1 MTRFIVYDRFG
12 AFVKELAPEDV
23 FSAVRTAQVNG
34 EDGLEVSTSDYL
46 VKGQR
51 VVWRDGMGLWHEHIV
66 AGGDEAHDTGRSA
79 VGTYYCENSWAE
91 LRTAPLIIDKRPGSQ
106 VASTAEAA
114 LETALDG
121 TRWEVGECDVTRLAK
136 TSWYHVSP
144 WAAVTNL
151 VEVWGGQLRAD
162 IEVDGQ
168 GVVSRKLSLLQN
180 MGLGPGVRFDYG
192 ADVTGISVTYDES
205 DVYTALYCY
214 GKGVQ
219 TESGGYGRKIG
230 IEDVNGGVP
239 YVEDAEA
246 KQIWGQLGPDGLD
259 NAYGVFEDGQCEDP
273 ATLKAEG
280 VAALE
285 SASRP
290 KAQYSAS
297 VVQFARAGLDARGV
311 TLGDRADVV
320 DRKFYRSRGVDS
332 DLRVTGSVAA
342 IKEDLIDPN
351 STEVTLGD
359 VMGGIDGVLSSL
371 ADGMS
376 KVEAS
381 MPTWNDASTN
391 STAYVNDLI
400 DRLNQEINAT
410 GGYTYIKP
418 GQGIWVY
425 DKAEDQNPTKVINL
439 MGGSMRIA
447 DSKTASGDWDWR
459 SVFVSGHIASDL
471 VTAVEVTAGFIGSPD
486 GENYWNLDTGELRM
500 TGAKV
505 TVDGNPVATA
515 NDTISSVDVEYA
527 SGTSSTTPPTS
538 GWSTD
543 APAWQAGRYIWQRTK
558 TTMQDGTVGYSDP
571 TCIQGAAG
579 EDGSQGEDGRG
590 VSAIVE
596 QYYLSTSSTTPTGGS
611 WSTAQPSWS
620 KGRYIWTRS
629 AVTWT
634 DGSTAYT
641 DPVLAKAINGA
652 NEAVDDLDSSLDQQ
666 GVFDRLTNNGEDQGI
681 YLQDGKVY
689 INGEYIRAGTVSTD
703 RIKSTS
709 QPSNM
714 LMIGEDAGRATQLS
728 LKCSEGDLLD
738 IVRTNYASVGDNA
751 NGVGLFTFDKF
762 FCGGNAASGIARLV
776 APVSGDITNEN
787 GVVAREGVV
796 NVYGGD
802 AVVHV
807 SDDDVFMRTSMNGSI
822 VSLTGTAAKVA
833 SSSGGAEMQVSDSTT
848 GTRLT
853 SSTNSALYLNNNSF
867 RLQGAGSYNGL
878 NVSSSVIYLY
888 LDSTHYLKLSASEA
902 YFRLGSVGFG
912 WYNGQFNERLTWS

>member
-180 MGLGPGVRFDYG
+180 MGMGAGVRFDYG
-192 ADVTGISVTYDES
+192 SDVTGISVTYDES

-219 TESGGYGRKIG
+219 AESGGYGRKIG

-280 VAALE
+280 IAALE

-359 VMGGIDGVLSSL
+359 VMGSIDGVLSSL

-381 MPTWNDASTN
+381 IPTWNDAATN

-400 DRLNQEINAT
+400 ERLNQEINAT

-439 MGGSMRIA
+439 TGGAMRIA
-447 DSKTASGDWDWR
+447 DSKTASGDWDWK

-471 VTAVEVTAGFIGSPD
+471 VTAAELTAGFIGSPD
-486 GENYWNLDTGELRM
+486 GENYWNLDTGELRI
-500 TGAKV
+500 TGAKA
-505 TVDGNPVATA
+505 TVDGKPLA
-515 NDTISSVDVEYA
+515 NAEDAIASVDIEYA
-527 SGTSSTTPPTS
+527 VGDSSTTAPTS
-538 GWSTD
+538 GWSTE
-543 APAWQAGRYIWQRTK
+543 APEWSSGDYIWQRTK
-558 TTMQDGTVGYSDP
+558 TTAQDGTVTYSDP
-571 TCIQGAAG
+571 ACINGGGQGAQG
-579 EDGSQGEDGRG
+579 EPGEDGRG
-590 VSAIVE
+590 IESLEE
-596 QYYLSTSSTTPTGGS
+596 QYYLSTSSTAPTGGS
-611 WSTAQPSWS
+611 WSAEQPAWQ

-634 DGSTAYT
+634 DGSTTYT

-652 NEAVDDLDSSLDQQ
+652 NEAVSDLDDSLDQQ
-666 GVFDRLTNNGEDQGI
+666 GVFDRLTNNGQDQGI

-689 INGEYIRAGTVSTD
+689 LNGTYIKAGTVATDKIYSISRPDNYVKIVNDGDMNGVSFNWEGEGTYLNIEASGAYSHKPEPGGVIMSTFGKPFFAAQTNSGAFISMGPPKPTLRD
-703 RIKSTS
+703 PYNDSGMSLSDEQIYIMAKSRYGS
-709 QPSNM
+709 D
-714 LMIGEDAGRATQLS
+714 EA
-728 LKCSEGDLLD
+728 ELD
-738 IVRTNYASVGDNA
+738 IVAG
-751 NGVGLFTFDKF
+751 
-762 FCGGNAASGIARLV
+762 
-776 APVSGDITNEN
+776 
-787 GVVAREGVV
+787 
-796 NVYGGD
+796 
-802 AVVHV
+802 
-807 SDDDVFMRTSMNGSI
+807 TS
-822 VSLTGTAAKVA
+822 
-833 SSSGGAEMQVSDSTT
+833 
-848 GTRLT
+848 
-853 SSTNSALYLNNNSF
+853 LNI
-867 RLQGAGSYNGL
+867 Q
-878 NVSSSVIYLY
+878 
-888 LDSTHYLKLSASEA
+888 LDSTHYLFMRNDDA
-902 YFRLGSVGFG
+902 YVRCGNNGFG
-912 WYNGQFNERLTWS
+912 IYNGVFRDDLTFQ

>member
-106 VASTAEAA
+106 SPATAQDA
-114 LETALDG
+114 LEAALDG
-121 TRWEVGECDVTRLAK
+121 TRWEVGECDVQRLAG

-180 MGLGPGVRFDYG
+180 MGMGAGVRFDYG
-192 ADVTGISVTYDES
+192 SDVTGISVTYDES

-259 NAYGVFEDGQCEDP
+259 NSYGVFEDGQCEDP
-273 ATLKAEG
+273 AKLKAEG
-280 VAALE
+280 IAALE

-359 VMGGIDGVLSSL
+359 VMGSIDGVLSSL
-371 ADGMS
+371 TDGMS

-381 MPTWNDASTN
+381 MPTWNDAATN

-400 DRLNQEINAT
+400 NRLNQEINAT

-439 MGGSMRIA
+439 TGGAMRIA
-447 DSKTASGDWDWR
+447 DSKTASGDWYWK

-471 VTAVEVTAGFIGSPD
+471 VTAAELTAGFIGSPD
-486 GENYWNLDTGELRM
+486 GENYWNLDTGELRI
-500 TGAKV
+500 TGAKA
-505 TVDGNPVATA
+505 TVDGKPLA
-515 NDTISSVDVEYA
+515 NAEDAIASVDIEYA
-527 SGTSSTTPPTS
+527 VGDSSTTAPTG
-538 GWSTD
+538 GWSTE
-543 APAWQAGRYIWQRTK
+543 APEWSSGDYIWQRTK
-558 TTMQDGTVGYSDP
+558 TTAQDGTVTYSDP
-571 TCIQGAAG
+571 ACINGGGQGAQG
-579 EDGSQGEDGRG
+579 EPGEDGRG
-590 VSAIVE
+590 IESLEE

-611 WSTAQPSWS
+611 WSAEQPAWS

-634 DGSTAYT
+634 DGSTTYT

-652 NEAVDDLDSSLDQQ
+652 NEAVSDLDDSLDQQ
-666 GVFDRLTNNGEDQGI
+666 GVFDRLTNNGQDQGI

-689 INGEYIRAGTVSTD
+689 LNGEYVKAGTIATD
-703 RIKSTS
+703 RIQSIS
-709 QPSNM
+709 QPENYVKISDDSSVNGVSFNWE
-714 LMIGEDAGRATQLS
+714 GEGQYLDIEARGVYGSYPSGVGMSTFGKAFMTAQAGGAWTGIFAPTDGTWQPFDPGITMSRSDVTIKAEYGSDEAKIEISAGLS
-728 LKCSEGDLLD
+728 LN
-738 IVRTNYASVGDNA
+738 IQ
-751 NGVGLFTFDKF
+751 
-762 FCGGNAASGIARLV
+762 I
-776 APVSGDITNEN
+776 
-787 GVVAREGVV
+787 
-796 NVYGGD
+796 
-802 AVVHV
+802 
-807 SDDDVFMRTSMNGSI
+807 
-822 VSLTGTAAKVA
+822 
-833 SSSGGAEMQVSDSTT
+833 
-848 GTRLT
+848 
-853 SSTNSALYLNNNSF
+853 
-867 RLQGAGSYNGL
+867 
-878 NVSSSVIYLY
+878 
-888 LDSTHYLKLSASEA
+888 DSTHYLYMRNDDA
-902 YFRLGSVGFG
+902 YVRCGSKGFG
-912 WYNGQFNERLTWS
+912 IYDGVFRDDLTW

>member
-91 LRTAPLIIDKRPGSQ
+91 LRTAPLIVDKRPGSQ
-106 VASTAEAA
+106 SPATAQAALEAA
-114 LETALDG
+114 LEG
-121 TRWEVGECDVTRLAK
+121 TRWEVGECDVQRLAG

-180 MGLGPGVRFDYG
+180 MGMGAGVRFDYG
-192 ADVTGISVTYDES
+192 SDVTGISVTYDES

-259 NAYGVFEDGQCEDP
+259 NSYGVFEDGQCEDP

-280 VAALE
+280 IAALE

-359 VMGGIDGVLSSL
+359 VMGSIDGVLSSL
-371 ADGMS
+371 TDGMS

-381 MPTWNDASTN
+381 IPTWNDAATN

-400 DRLNQEINAT
+400 NRLNQEINAT

-439 MGGSMRIA
+439 TGGAMRIA
-447 DSKTASGDWDWR
+447 DSKTASGEWDWK

-471 VTAVEVTAGFIGSPD
+471 VTAAELTAGFIGSPD
-486 GENYWNLDTGELRM
+486 GENYWNLDTGELRI
-500 TGAKV
+500 TGAKA
-505 TVDGNPVATA
+505 TVDGKPLA
-515 NDTISSVDVEYA
+515 NAEDAIASVDIEYA
-527 SGTSSTTPPTS
+527 VGDSSTTAPTS
-538 GWSTD
+538 GWSTE
-543 APAWQAGRYIWQRTK
+543 APEWSSGDYIWQRTK
-558 TTMQDGTVGYSDP
+558 TTAQDGTVTHSDP
-571 TCIQGAAG
+571 ACINGGGQGAQG
-579 EDGSQGEDGRG
+579 EPGEDGRG
-590 VSAIVE
+590 IESLEE

-611 WSTAQPSWS
+611 WSAEQPAWQ

-634 DGSTAYT
+634 DGSTTYT

-652 NEAVDDLDSSLDQQ
+652 NEAVSDLDDSLDQQ
-666 GVFDRLTNNGEDQGI
+666 GVFDRLTNNGQDQGI

-689 INGEYIRAGTVSTD
+689 LNGEYVKAGTIATD
-703 RIKSTS
+703 RIQSIS
-709 QPSNM
+709 QP
-714 LMIGEDAGRATQLS
+714 E
-728 LKCSEGDLLD
+728 
-738 IVRTNYASVGDNA
+738 NYV
-751 NGVGLFTFDKF
+751 K
-762 FCGGNAASGIARLV
+762 
-776 APVSGDITNEN
+776 
-787 GVVAREGVV
+787 
-796 NVYGGD
+796 
-802 AVVHV
+802 V
-807 SDDDVFMRTSMNGSI
+807 SDDSSVNGVSFNWEGEGEYLDIEACGVYGHYPSGVSMSTFGKAFM
-822 VSLTGTAAKVA
+822 TAQA
-833 SSSGGAEMQVSDSTT
+833 GGAWTGIFAPTDGTWQPFGPGITLDRSNVIVKAEYGSDEAEIEI
-848 GTRLT
+848 
-853 SSTNSALYLNNNSF
+853 SAGLSLNI
-867 RLQGAGSYNGL
+867 Q
-878 NVSSSVIYLY
+878 I
-888 LDSTHYLKLSASEA
+888 DSTHYLYMRNNDA
-902 YFRLGSVGFG
+902 YVWCGSKGFG
-912 WYNGQFNERLTWS
+912 IYNGVFRDDLTW

>member
-106 VASTAEAA
+106 AASTAEAA
-114 LETALDG
+114 LEAALDG

-168 GVVSRKLSLLQN
+168 GVVSRKLSLLEN

-192 ADVTGISVTYDES
+192 SDVAGISVTYDES

-219 TESGGYGRKIG
+219 AESGGYGRKIG

-280 VAALE
+280 IAALE

-359 VMGGIDGVLSSL
+359 VMGSIDGVLSSL
-371 ADGMS
+371 TDGMS

-381 MPTWNDASTN
+381 MPTWNDAATN

-400 DRLNQEINAT
+400 ERLNQEINAT

-447 DSKTASGDWDWR
+447 DSKTASGEWDWK
-459 SVFVSGHIASDL
+459 SVFVSGHVASDL
-471 VTAVEVTAGFIGSPD
+471 VTAVQVTAGFIGSAD
-486 GENYWNLDTGELRM
+486 GGNYWNLDTGELRM
-500 TGAKV
+500 AGAKT
-505 TVDGNPVATA
+505 TVDGKPVATA
-515 NDTISSVDVEYA
+515 DEAIAAVDVEYA
-527 SGTSSTTPPTS
+527 TGTSSATAPDA

-543 APAWQAGRYIWQRTK
+543 SPEWQEGLYVWQRTM
-558 TTMQDGTVGYSDP
+558 TTMQDGTVVYSEP
-571 TCIQGAAG
+571 ACIQGAAG
-579 EDGSQGEDGRG
+579 AQGEDGRG

-596 QYYLSTSSTTPTGGS
+596 QYYLSTSSSSQDGGS
-611 WSTAQPSWS
+611 WGAEQPEWEP
-620 KGRYIWTRS
+620 GHYIWTRS

-634 DGSTAYT
+634 DGSTTYT
-641 DPVLAKAINGA
+641 EPVLASAINGA
-652 NEAVDDLDSSLDQQ
+652 NQAVSDLDQGLDQQ
-666 GVFDRLTNNGEDQGI
+666 GVFDRLTNNGQEQGI

-689 INGEYIRAGTVSTD
+689 LNGEYIKAGTVATD
-703 RIKSTS
+703 KIYSISRPDNYVKIV
-709 QPSNM
+709 N
-714 LMIGEDAGRATQLS
+714 D
-728 LKCSEGDLLD
+728 GD
-738 IVRTNYASVGDNA
+738 A
-751 NGVGLFTFDKF
+751 NGVSFNWEGEGQYL
-762 FCGGNAASGIARLV
+762 GIEASGAYTGKPDPGGVIMSTFGNPFLV
-776 APVSGDITNEN
+776 AQSKSGYISIGPPKPTL
-787 GVVAREGVV
+787 REPYNDPGMSLWDDH
-796 NVYGGD
+796 VY
-802 AVVHV
+802 
-807 SDDDVFMRTSMNGSI
+807 I
-822 VSLTGTAAKVA
+822 AAKY
-833 SSSGGAEMQVSDSTT
+833 GSDIGELSILA
-848 GTRLT
+848 GDVLRI
-853 SSTNSALYLNNNSF
+853 SVDDSHYLYMRNNDAYIRCGNKGF
-867 RLQGAGSYNGL
+867 GIYNG
-878 NVSSSVIYLY
+878 
-888 LDSTHYLKLSASEA
+888 T
-902 YFRLGSVGFG
+902 FRDD
-912 WYNGQFNERLTWS
+912 LTW

>member
-106 VASTAEAA
+106 AASTAEAA

-180 MGLGPGVRFDYG
+180 MGMGAGVRFDYG
-192 ADVTGISVTYDES
+192 SDVTGISVTYDES

-219 TESGGYGRKIG
+219 AESGGYGRKIG

-280 VAALE
+280 IAALE

-359 VMGGIDGVLSSL
+359 VMGSIDGVLSSL
-371 ADGMS
+371 TDGMS

-381 MPTWNDASTN
+381 MPTWNDAATN

-400 DRLNQEINAT
+400 NRLNQEINAT

-439 MGGSMRIA
+439 TGGAMRIA
-447 DSKTASGDWDWR
+447 DSKTASGDWDWK

-486 GENYWNLDTGELRM
+486 GENYWNLDTGELRI
-500 TGAKV
+500 TGAKA
-505 TVDGNPVATA
+505 TVDGKPLA
-515 NDTISSVDVEYA
+515 NAEDAIASVDIEYA
-527 SGTSSTTPPTS
+527 VGDSSTTAPTS
-538 GWSTD
+538 GWSTE
-543 APAWQAGRYIWQRTK
+543 APEWSSGDYIWQRTK
-558 TTMQDGTVGYSDP
+558 TTAQDGTVTYSDP
-571 TCIQGAAG
+571 ACINGGGQGAQG
-579 EDGSQGEDGRG
+579 EPGEDGRG
-590 VSAIVE
+590 IESLEE

-611 WSTAQPSWS
+611 WSAEQPAWS

-634 DGSTAYT
+634 DGSTTYT

-652 NEAVDDLDSSLDQQ
+652 NEAVSDLDDSLDQQ
-666 GVFDRLTNNGEDQGI
+666 GVFDRLTNNGQDQGI

-689 INGEYIRAGTVSTD
+689 LNGEYVKAGTIATD
-703 RIKSTS
+703 RIQSIS
-709 QPSNM
+709 QP
-714 LMIGEDAGRATQLS
+714 E
-728 LKCSEGDLLD
+728 
-738 IVRTNYASVGDNA
+738 NYV
-751 NGVGLFTFDKF
+751 K
-762 FCGGNAASGIARLV
+762 
-776 APVSGDITNEN
+776 
-787 GVVAREGVV
+787 
-796 NVYGGD
+796 
-802 AVVHV
+802 V
-807 SDDDVFMRTSMNGSI
+807 SDDDSSVNGISFNWEGEGQYLNIEARGVYGHYPSGVGMSTFGKAFM
-822 VSLTGTAAKVA
+822 TAQA
-833 SSSGGAEMQVSDSTT
+833 GGAWTGIFAPTDGTWQPFDPGITMSRSDVTIKAEYGSDEAEIEI
-848 GTRLT
+848 
-853 SSTNSALYLNNNSF
+853 SAGLSLNI
-867 RLQGAGSYNGL
+867 Q
-878 NVSSSVIYLY
+878 I
-888 LDSTHYLKLSASEA
+888 DSTHYLYMRNNDA
-902 YFRLGSVGFG
+902 YVRCGRKGFG
-912 WYNGQFNERLTWS
+912 IYDGVFRDDLTW